1 MNKCYNYHVSLSVW
15 GESALFAAWVVFPPK
30 YRQRYRRPPR
40 QIRQDRRSP
49 RQRADPRLSG
59 KPSPNLENAVLRVVI
74 YDDAAKFIVPK
85 RANARITP
93 WRAMKTG
100 GIAFLRFSPALTPG
114 IDDPGRSPLG
124 EAYRPPH
131 LCHCGFPKMTK
142 RRENP
147 STLWFLLTLCRPERS
162 RGVSGSNQVSGN
174 REIPRLR
181 WERQGKQPP
190 QSGNPLSDRSLR
202 GATRRGK
209 PPEKGNILK

>member
-1 MNKCYNYHVSLSVW
+1 
-15 GESALFAAWVVFPPK
+15 
-30 YRQRYRRPPR
+30 
-40 QIRQDRRSP
+40 
-49 RQRADPRLSG
+49 
-59 KPSPNLENAVLRVVI
+59 
-74 YDDAAKFIVPK
+74 
-85 RANARITP
+85 
-93 WRAMKTG
+93 MKTG

-147 STLWFLLTLCRPERS
+147 STLWFLPALCRPERS

-190 QSGNPLSDRSLR
+190 QSGNPLSDRLCNPPKPPLCKGRWQKSMIFD
-202 GATRRGK
+202 GGIVKPQKRGK
-209 PPEKGNILK
+209 NLFPPVFARRNAPWQSPRKREKS